1 VRRDQ
6 LSNQQV
12 KAIRAVARFSY
23 IRCFSLAC
31 AARIFFCL
39 FELSSAGRSWSYR
52 DMTMTSVPT
61 LTTGAFDRRVR
72 VSRLSFFARRET
84 VNPGDLFR
92 QASAQQISMKPD
104 HYDPI
109 AAALKEDIGEGD
121 ITTDFFVPE
130 TLHATGR
137 ITAREKAIVAG
148 IGAAAEVF
156 RRVDPSIDI
165 QLLRRE
171 GDEVVAGDI
180 IIEVR
185 GLARSILK
193 AERVA
198 LNFLQRLCGIA
209 TLTRQFVDAVGNH
222 PAKILDTRKTTPGL
236 RTLEKAAVVAGGG
249 VNHRFGLHDMVLVKD
264 NHLATF
270 GGLSSF
276 ADRIRQLRQERPNIC
291 IEVEADDLE
300 QARAFAE
307 VDGID
312 VILLDNMTPAQI
324 REAVALRKDKVEFE
338 ASGGITLKSV
348 KRIAAT
354 GVDYISIGGLTN
366 AARAIDIGLEMT
378 QVPG

>member
-1 VRRDQ
+1 MR
-6 LSNQQV
+6 
-12 KAIRAVARFSY
+12 
-23 IRCFSLAC
+23 
-31 AARIFFCL
+31 
-39 FELSSAGRSWSYR
+39 
-52 DMTMTSVPT
+52 
-61 LTTGAFDRRVR
+61 
-72 VSRLSFFARRET
+72 
-84 VNPGDLFR
+84 
-92 QASAQQISMKPD
+92 PD

-137 ITAREKAIVAG
+137 IAARENAIIAG
-148 IGAAAEVF
+148 TGAAAEVF
-156 RRVDPSIDI
+156 RQVDPSIDI
-165 QLLRRE
+165 QIVRPD
-171 GDEVVAGDI
+171 GDEVVAGDV

-185 GLARSILK
+185 GLAGSILK

-209 TLTRQFVDAVGNH
+209 TLTRQFVDAIGNH

-236 RTLEKAAVVAGGG
+236 RALEKAAVVAGGG
-249 VNHRFGLHDMVLVKD
+249 VNHRFGLYDMVLVKD
-264 NHLATF
+264 NHLATL
-270 GGLSSF
+270 GGLSGF
-276 ADRIRQLRQERPNIC
+276 ADRIQQLRQERPNMR

-312 VILLDNMTPAQI
+312 VILLDNMTPAQM
-324 REAVALRKDKVEFE
+324 REAVALRKGNIQFE
-338 ASGGITLKSV
+338 ASGGITLKNV

-378 QVPG
+378 HVPG